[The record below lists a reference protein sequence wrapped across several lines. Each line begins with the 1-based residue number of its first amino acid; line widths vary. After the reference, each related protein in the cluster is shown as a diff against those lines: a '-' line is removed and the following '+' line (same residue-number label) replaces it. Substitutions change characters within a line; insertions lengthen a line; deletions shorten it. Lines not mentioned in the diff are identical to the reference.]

1 MHIEKIEVQRKK
13 PQIVVI
19 VEWPSKEAA
28 EAFYSSDE
36 YKPYL
41 QSRKEGARNEFLLV
55 AGEDINQTAQIT
67 G

>member
-1 MHIEKIEVQRKK
+1 MHIEKIEGQRKK